1 MKTKHKAGVVVTLVA
16 ALGLL
21 VAGVRTS
28 FANERA
34 TEPVPSVPQQ
44 LGDGG
49 AIFTPDV
56 TLHVDGPVIAR
67 R

>member
-1 MKTKHKAGVVVTLVA
+1 MKTKYKAGVVVTLVA

-21 VAGVRTS
+21 VAGVRNS
-28 FANERA
+28 FANER
-34 TEPVPSVPQQ
+34 TPEPVPPVPQQ

-56 TLHVDGPVIAR
+56 VLHVDGPVIAR

>member
-34 TEPVPSVPQQ
+34 TEPAPPVPQQ

-49 AIFTPDV
+49 AIFSPDV
-56 TLHVDGPVIAR
+56 TLFVDGPVIAR
-67 R
+67 K

>member
-1 MKTKHKAGVVVTLVA
+1 MKTKHKAVVAITLVA
-16 ALGLL
+16 AL
-21 VAGVRTS
+21 VSSWPTVRTS
-28 FANERA
+28 FANERT
-34 TEPVPSVPQQ
+34 TEPAPAVPQQ

-56 TLHVDGPVIAR
+56 VLHVDGPVIAR